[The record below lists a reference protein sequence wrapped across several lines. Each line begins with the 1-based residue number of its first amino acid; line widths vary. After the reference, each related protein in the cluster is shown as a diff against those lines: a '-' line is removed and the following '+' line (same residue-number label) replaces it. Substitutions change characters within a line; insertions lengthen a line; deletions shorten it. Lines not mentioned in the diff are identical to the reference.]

1 MELVVALAVG
11 VVVGLSLG
19 TLGAGGSVLTVPALV
34 YLLGE
39 SPPAATTGSLIV
51 VGVTAAVGTLPH
63 ARAGHVAWRQ
73 GLVFGLLGAV
83 GSFAGSRVATSVDPD
98 LLLLLFALLM
108 LGVAALMLGWQPR
121 ADGPGPVACVRPADA
136 AGAAAGGAGDAGDAA
151 TAVHTRR
158 SLDVG
163 CATRLAAAATG
174 VGLLTGFFGVGGGFL
189 VVPALVLV
197 LGMQMR
203 TAVGT
208 SLVVI
213 AVNAATAL
221 AARFG
226 SVTVDWSVV
235 APFAAAAV
243 LASLGGARLAGRAR
257 PETLRRV
264 FALVLAALAVAMAA
278 GSLLALL

>member
-39 SPPAATTGSLIV
+39 SPQAATTGSLIV
-51 VGVTAAVGTLPH
+51 VGVTAAAGTLPH
-63 ARAGHVAWRQ
+63 TRAGHVAWRQ
-73 GLVFGLLGAV
+73 GLAFGLLGAV

-98 LLLLLFALLM
+98 LLLFLFALLM
-108 LGVAALMLGWQPR
+108 LVVAALMFRRRPR
-121 ADGPGPVACVRPADA
+121 DDGPRPVACVRPAGG
-136 AGAAAGGAGDAGDAA
+136 AGAADGGAG
-151 TAVHTRR
+151 TAVLTRR
-158 SLDVG
+158 SLDAACV
-163 CATRLAAAATG
+163 ARLAAAATG

-189 VVPALVLV
+189 VVPALVLM
-197 LGMQMR
+197 LGIPMR

-213 AVNAATAL
+213 AVNSATAL
-221 AARFG
+221 AARSG

-235 APFAAAAV
+235 VPFAAAAV
-243 LASLGGARLAGRAR
+243 LASLGGGRLANWAR
-257 PETLRRV
+257 PETLSHA
-264 FALVLAALAVAMAA
+264 FAILLAVLAVGMAVR
-278 GSLLALL
+278 SLLILL

>member
-1 MELVVALAVG
+1 MEPVVALAVG

-19 TLGAGGSVLTVPALV
+19 TLGAGGSVLTVPALA
-34 YLLGE
+34 YLLGQ
-39 SPPAATTGSLIV
+39 SPPAATTGSLLV

-108 LGVAALMLGWQPR
+108 PGVAALMVGRQPR
-121 ADGPGPVACVRPADA
+121 ADRARPLPFVRPADA
-136 AGAAAGGAGDAGDAA
+136 AGAAGGAGNAA

-163 CATRLAAAATG
+163 SATRLAAAATG
-174 VGLLTGFFGVGGGFL
+174 VGLLTGFFGVGGGFV

-213 AVNAATAL
+213 AVNSATAL

-243 LASLGGARLAGRAR
+243 LASLVGARLAGRAR
-257 PETLRRV
+257 PETLRRA
-264 FALVLAALAVAMAA
+264 FALVLAVLAVAMAA
-278 GSLLALL
+278 GSLLALI

>member
-63 ARAGHVAWRQ
+63 GRAGHVAWRQ

-108 LGVAALMLGWQPR
+108 LGVAALMLGRQPR
-121 ADGPGPVACVRPADA
+121 ADRARPLPCVRPADA
-136 AGAAAGGAGDAGDAA
+136 AGAAAGGAGNAA

-213 AVNAATAL
+213 AVNSATAL

-257 PETLRRV
+257 PETLRRA
-264 FALVLAALAVAMAA
+264 FALVLAVLAVAMAA

>member
-73 GLVFGLLGAV
+73 GLVFGLLGAA

-121 ADGPGPVACVRPADA
+121 ADASRPLPCVRPADA
-136 AGAAAGGAGDAGDAA
+136 AGAAAGGAGDAH
-151 TAVHTRR
+151 TAVPTRR

-163 CATRLAAAATG
+163 GATRLAAAATG

-213 AVNAATAL
+213 AVNSATAL
-221 AARFG
+221 AARSG

-235 APFAAAAV
+235 VPFAAAAV
-243 LASLGGARLAGRAR
+243 LASLGGGRLANWAR
-257 PETLRRV
+257 PETLSHA
-264 FALVLAALAVAMAA
+264 FAILLAVLAVGMAVRSLLVLL
-278 GSLLALL
+278 